1 MTRAI
6 PEQIVAAVTELA
18 ESLATWCEEGRDGR
32 LEQHEAAVLER
43 VRQVLP
49 ALLEAVVEAATS
61 GLAPRVRGQRSA
73 CPRCGRKVRPHQERP
88 RQVLTQCGA
97 VTIERPW
104 YTCAGCRYGWSV
116 VETTLGVASRQRSSA
131 GLVAWL
137 VRLGATT
144 DYREAAELLDEV
156 TGLAVG
162 AETIRRACIR
172 VGTAIRAAEAAA
184 IQQTQLT
191 REAAEPLDPA
201 PGLLVLEA
209 DGAMIRFT
217 EGWHEVKIGMVAG
230 WDDDHLVA
238 PSYVAAREPAATFGP
253 RLATEAARRGALEV
267 ERWEGSVTR
276 RSLAILR
283 PALIL
288 ADGAVWIWNLADEYV
303 DQRIEVADF
312 YHAAEHLA
320 NVAAAC
326 FPDPHAATAWLDAR
340 KREFLT
346 LGPLPVLAAFDRL
359 KPPST
364 QAAELRRV
372 ERAYFTSRIDRMDYP
387 SLRLDGLPIGSGGC
401 HRVRRRSRRPTPHE
415 ALRHALVRGRRRRH
429 ARPPRSPPVTT
440 PPRRLT
446 STTEVSHTPI
456 QRV

>member
-6 PEQIVAAVTELA
+6 PEQIVAALSVLA

-32 LEQHEAAVLER
+32 LEQHEGAVLER

-49 ALLEAVVEAATS
+49 QVLGAVVEVATS

-73 CPRCGRKVRPHQERP
+73 CPQCGRKVRPHQERP
-88 RQVLTQCGA
+88 RQVLTQCGP

-104 YTCAGCRYGWSV
+104 YNCERCHHGWSV

-144 DYREAAELLDEV
+144 DYREAAEVLDEL

-162 AETIRRACIR
+162 AETIRRECIR

-184 IQQTQLT
+184 IDQTRRT
-191 REAAEPLDPA
+191 REAAELLDPA

-209 DGAMIRFT
+209 DGAMVQFT
-217 EGWHEVKIGMVAG
+217 DGWHEVKIGMVAG
-230 WDDDHLVA
+230 WDRDRLVA
-238 PSYVAAREPAATFGP
+238 PSYVAARESATDFGP
-253 RLATEAARRGALEV
+253 RLATEAARRGALVV
-267 ERWEGSVTR
+267 ERWEGRVTR
-276 RSLAILR
+276 RGLAILR

-303 DQRIEVADF
+303 DQRIEVSDF

-320 NVAAAC
+320 AVAAAC
-326 FPDPHAATAWLDAR
+326 CPDPAEASAWLDAR
-340 KREFLT
+340 KGELLT
-346 LGPLPVLAAFDRL
+346 LGPLPILAAFDRL
-359 KPPST
+359 APPT
-364 QAAELRRV
+364 PRAAEVRRV
-372 ERAYFTSRIDRMDYP
+372 ERAYFASRVDRMDYP
-387 SLRLDGLPIGSGGC
+387 TLRLDGLPIGSGAIESAAD
-401 HRVRRRSRRPTPHE
+401 HVVQRRMKRAGMRWSKTGGDAML
-415 ALRHALVRGRRRRH
+415 ALR
-429 ARPPRSPPVTT
+429 ARLRS
-440 PPRRLT
+440 
-446 STTEVSHTPI
+446 
-456 QRV
+456 QRKLAA

>member
-6 PEQIVAAVTELA
+6 PEQIVAALSVLA

-32 LEQHEAAVLER
+32 LEQHEGAVLER

-49 ALLEAVVEAATS
+49 QVLGAVVEVATS

-73 CPRCGRKVRPHQERP
+73 CPQCGRKVRPHQERP
-88 RQVLTQCGA
+88 RQVLTQCGP

-104 YTCAGCRYGWSV
+104 YNCERCHHGWSV

-144 DYREAAELLDEV
+144 DYREAAEVLDEL

-162 AETIRRACIR
+162 AETIRRECIR

-184 IQQTQLT
+184 IDQTRRT
-191 REAAEPLDPA
+191 REAAELLDPA

-209 DGAMIRFT
+209 DGAMVQFT
-217 EGWHEVKIGMVAG
+217 DGWHEVKIGMVAG
-230 WDDDHLVA
+230 WDRDRLVA
-238 PSYVAAREPAATFGP
+238 PSYVAARESATDFGP
-253 RLATEAARRGALEV
+253 RLATEAARRGALVV
-267 ERWEGSVTR
+267 ERWEGRVTR
-276 RSLAILR
+276 RGLAILR

-303 DQRIEVADF
+303 DQRIEVSDF

-320 NVAAAC
+320 AVATAC
-326 FPDPHAATAWLDAR
+326 CPDPAEASAWLDAR
-340 KREFLT
+340 KGELLT
-346 LGPLPVLAAFDRL
+346 LGPLPILAAFDRL
-359 KPPST
+359 APPT
-364 QAAELRRV
+364 PRAAEVRRV
-372 ERAYFTSRIDRMDYP
+372 ERAYFASRVDRMDYP
-387 SLRLDGLPIGSGGC
+387 TLRLDGLPIGSGAIESAAD
-401 HRVRRRSRRPTPHE
+401 HVVQRRMKRAGMRWSETGGDAML
-415 ALRHALVRGRRRRH
+415 ALR
-429 ARPPRSPPVTT
+429 ARLRS
-440 PPRRLT
+440 
-446 STTEVSHTPI
+446 
-456 QRV
+456 QRKLAA

>member
-6 PEQIVAAVTELA
+6 PEQIVAAVTRLA

-32 LEQHEAAVLER
+32 LEEHEAAVLER

-49 ALLEAVVEAATS
+49 TLLQAVVEVATS
-61 GLAPRVRGQRSA
+61 DLAPRVRGQRSA
-73 CPRCGRKVRPHQERP
+73 CPQCGRKVRPHQERP
-88 RQVLTQCGA
+88 RQVLTQCGP

-104 YTCAGCRYGWSV
+104 YSCERCHHGWSV

-144 DYREAAELLDEV
+144 DYREAAEMLDEL

-184 IQQTQLT
+184 IKQTQRT

-209 DGAMIRFT
+209 DGAMIQFT
-217 EGWHEVKIGMVAG
+217 DGWHEVKIGMVAG
-230 WDDDHLVA
+230 WDGDRLVA
-238 PSYVAAREPAATFGP
+238 PSYVAARETATDFGP
-253 RLATEAARRGALEV
+253 RLATEAARRGALTI
-267 ERWEGSVTR
+267 ERWAGHVTR

-303 DQRIEVADF
+303 DQRIEVSDF

-320 NVAAAC
+320 TVAAAC
-326 FPDPHAATAWLDAR
+326 VPDPTIAAAWLDAR
-340 KREFLT
+340 KGELLT
-346 LGPLPVLAAFDRL
+346 LGPLPILAAFDRL
-359 KPPST
+359 TPPT
-364 QAAELRRV
+364 PKAAEVRRV
-372 ERAYFTSRIDRMDYP
+372 ERASFASRVERMDYP
-387 SLRLDGLPIGSGGC
+387 SLRLDGLPIGSGAIESAAD
-401 HRVRRRSRRPTPHE
+401 HVVQRRMKRAGMRWSEAGGDAMLALRGRQRSRRPL
-415 ALRHALVRGRRRRH
+415 AA
-429 ARPPRSPPVTT
+429 
-440 PPRRLT
+440 
-446 STTEVSHTPI
+446 
-456 QRV
+456 

>member
-6 PEQIVAAVTELA
+6 PEQIVAAVTTLA

-32 LEQHEAAVLER
+32 LEQHEASVLER
-43 VRQVLP
+43 VRAVLP
-49 ALLEAVVEAATS
+49 QLLEAVVEVATS
-61 GLAPRVRGQRSA
+61 GLAPRVRSGRSA
-73 CPRCGRKVRPHQERP
+73 CPGCGRKVRPHQERS
-88 RQVLTQCGA
+88 RQVLTQCG
-97 VTIERPW
+97 VVVIERPW
-104 YTCAGCRYGWSV
+104 YSCERCHHGWSV

-144 DYREAAELLDEV
+144 DYREAAELLDEL

-162 AETIRRACIR
+162 PETIRRECIR

-184 IQQTQLT
+184 IRQTQRT

-209 DGAMIRFT
+209 DGAMIQFT
-217 EGWHEVKIGMVAG
+217 DGWHEVKIGMVAG
-230 WDDDHLVA
+230 WEGDRLVA
-238 PSYVAAREPAATFGP
+238 PSYVAARESATDFGP

-288 ADGAVWIWNLADEYV
+288 ADGAAWIWNLADEYV
-303 DQRIEVADF
+303 DQRIEVSDF

-320 NVAAAC
+320 AVAAAC
-326 FPDPHAATAWLDAR
+326 FPDPTVAAAWLDAR
-340 KREFLT
+340 KGDLLA
-346 LGPLPVLAAFDRL
+346 LGPLPILAAFDRL
-359 KPPST
+359 TPPT
-364 QAAELRRV
+364 PKAAEVRRV
-372 ERAYFTSRIDRMDYP
+372 ERAYFASRIERMDYP
-387 SLRLDGLPIGSGGC
+387 TLRLDGLPIGSGAIESAAD
-401 HRVRRRSRRPTPHE
+401 HVVQRRMKRAGMRWSDTGGDAILALRARQRSRRP
-415 ALRHALVRGRRRRH
+415 LV
-429 ARPPRSPPVTT
+429 A
-440 PPRRLT
+440 
-446 STTEVSHTPI
+446 
-456 QRV
+456 

>member
-184 IQQTQLT
+184 IQQTQLR

-230 WDDDHLVA
+230 WDGDHLVA

-340 KREFLT
+340 KRELLT

-387 SLRLDGLPIGSGGC
+387 SLRLDGLPIGSGAIESAAD
-401 HRVRRRSRRPTPHE
+401 HVVQRRMKRSGMRWSEAGGDAMLALRARLRSRRPL
-415 ALRHALVRGRRRRH
+415 AA
-429 ARPPRSPPVTT
+429 
-440 PPRRLT
+440 
-446 STTEVSHTPI
+446 
-456 QRV
+456 

>member
-6 PEQIVAAVTELA
+6 PEQIVAALSVLA

-32 LEQHEAAVLER
+32 LEQHEGAVLER

-49 ALLEAVVEAATS
+49 QVLGAVVEVATS

-73 CPRCGRKVRPHQERP
+73 CPQCGRKVRPHQERP
-88 RQVLTQCGA
+88 RQVLTQCGP

-104 YTCAGCRYGWSV
+104 YNCERCHHGWSV

-144 DYREAAELLDEV
+144 DYREAAEVLDEL

-162 AETIRRACIR
+162 AETIRRECIR

-184 IQQTQLT
+184 IDQTRRT
-191 REAAEPLDPA
+191 REAAELLDPA

-209 DGAMIRFT
+209 DGAMVQFT
-217 EGWHEVKIGMVAG
+217 DGWHEVKVGMVAG
-230 WDDDHLVA
+230 WDRDRLVA
-238 PSYVAAREPAATFGP
+238 PSYVAARESATDFGP
-253 RLATEAARRGALEV
+253 RLATEAARRGALVV
-267 ERWEGSVTR
+267 ERWEGRVTR
-276 RSLAILR
+276 RGLAILR

-303 DQRIEVADF
+303 DQRIEVSDF

-320 NVAAAC
+320 AVAAAC
-326 FPDPHAATAWLDAR
+326 CPDPAEASAWLDAR
-340 KREFLT
+340 KGELLT
-346 LGPLPVLAAFDRL
+346 LGPLPILAAFDRL
-359 KPPST
+359 APPT
-364 QAAELRRV
+364 PRAAEVRRV
-372 ERAYFTSRIDRMDYP
+372 ERAYFASRVDRMDYP
-387 SLRLDGLPIGSGGC
+387 TLRLDGLPIGSGAIESAAD
-401 HRVRRRSRRPTPHE
+401 HVVQRRMKRAGMRWSKTGGDAML
-415 ALRHALVRGRRRRH
+415 ALR
-429 ARPPRSPPVTT
+429 ARLRS
-440 PPRRLT
+440 
-446 STTEVSHTPI
+446 
-456 QRV
+456 QRKLAA